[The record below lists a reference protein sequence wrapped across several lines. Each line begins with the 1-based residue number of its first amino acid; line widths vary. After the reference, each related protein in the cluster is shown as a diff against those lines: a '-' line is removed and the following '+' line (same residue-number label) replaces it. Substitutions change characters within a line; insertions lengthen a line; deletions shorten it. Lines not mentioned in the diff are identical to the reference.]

1 MLGQHLAAPFLNV
14 TEQHRAGQTGPL
26 KAQREAAD
34 A

>member
-14 TEQHRAGQTGPL
+14 TEQHWAGQASPL
-26 KAQREAAD
+26 KTQCEAAD